1 MIRYVP
7 SSAAEPLSAALWN
20 LASPP
25 GQRAEGATSL
35 MFGWVDDLHGQRW
48 LEVHD
53 DFSIIV
59 HPDAVLGPI
68 ASILQPWVGQGL
80 AQADIDAL
88 AALVLASRGQRLTLW
103 DAFPALFKDQS
114 LDLPGMIA
122 AEKLNEPGGIL

>member
-7 SSAAEPLSAALWN
+7 SSAAATLSAALWN

-25 GQRAEGATSL
+25 EQRAEGATSL

-59 HPDAVLGPI
+59 HPAAVLDGI
-68 ASILQPWVGQGL
+68 ADILQPWVGQGL
-80 AQADIDAL
+80 VQADIDAL
-88 AALVLASRGQRLTLW
+88 EALVLASRGQRLTLW
-103 DAFPALFKDQS
+103 DAFPTLFQELSMDEA
-114 LDLPGMIA
+114 GMVA
-122 AEKLNEPGGIL
+122 AGKLSEPEGGA